1 MAKEFVL
8 YSVDEHSRYAF
19 DGMSGDEIREAL
31 NYDNDVR
38 YYNVDELPT
47 NLEVDDLNDW
57 DDDALAYLFDGD
69 ADAMAKASE
78 ELGKFFG
85 VEDFNEFI
93 KCYWATIVD

>member
-1 MAKEFVL
+1 MSKEFVL
-8 YSVDEHSRYAF
+8 FSVRKYDRDAF

-38 YYNVDELPT
+38 YYDVDKLPT
-47 NLEVDDLNDW
+47 NLEVEDLNDW
-57 DDDALAYLFDGD
+57 DNDALADLFDGD

-93 KCYWATIVD
+93 MCYWATIVD